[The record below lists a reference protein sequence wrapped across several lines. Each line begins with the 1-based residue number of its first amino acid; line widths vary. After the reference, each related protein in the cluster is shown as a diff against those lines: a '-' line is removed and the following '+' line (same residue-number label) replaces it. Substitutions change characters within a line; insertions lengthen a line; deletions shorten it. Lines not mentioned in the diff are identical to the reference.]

1 MSEETTEEKKK
12 RGLKEDI
19 PALAVAIVIALLI
32 RTFLF
37 QSFYV
42 PSDSMLPTLLVG
54 DHVFVTKFMFG
65 ARIPFTNVQLP
76 PVRDPKRGDIVV
88 FRLARD
94 GRKVFPP
101 DQRPKLPTDAFI
113 KRLVGLPGDTVEV
126 RDGRLIL
133 NGEEVPRRDTG
144 ETFTDSTGRS
154 FKVLEERLEGCR
166 HLILDDPGSADL
178 NMKARR
184 IEPGRYFFL
193 GDNRDN
199 SLDSRRW
206 GTVDRAAMHGPAG
219 LLYWSWDWNGS
230 WLELANPLT
239 WWRNLTQ
246 KTRWSRM
253 GGFVGCEDEEAS

>member
-1 MSEETTEEKKK
+1 MSDEKEEKKK
-12 RGLKEDI
+12 RGFKEDV
-19 PALAVAIVIALLI
+19 PALIVAIVIALMI

-54 DHVFVTKFMFG
+54 DHVFVTKFSFG
-65 ARIPFTNVQLP
+65 ARIPWTGLQLP
-76 PVRDPKRGDIVV
+76 ALREPGRGEIAV
-88 FRLARD
+88 FRL
-94 GRKVFPP
+94 GREGRQVFPP

-126 RDGRLIL
+126 REGRLFL
-133 NGEEVPRRDTG
+133 NEREVRTESTG
-144 ETFTDSTGRS
+144 ETFTDSTGRA
-154 FKVLEERLEGCR
+154 FDVYEEYLGDCR
-166 HLILDDPGSADL
+166 HRILDDPGSPDI
-178 NMKARR
+178 NMAPRKV
-184 IEPGRYFFL
+184 PQGRYFFL

-206 GTVDRAAMHGPAG
+206 GTVDRSAMHGPAG

-246 KTRWSRM
+246 RTRWGRM
-253 GGFVGCEDEEAS
+253 GSFVGCEEENA